1 MKPFRSWNLARV
13 LPWLLIVCGAVGL
26 ACAFIISYEKIQLL
40 KDPGYSV
47 PCNLDPII
55 SCGSVMQS
63 DQAEAFGFPNPF
75 IGLIAFPVV
84 ITTGVIMLTG
94 IRLKRWYMVGLEI
107 GALFGVG
114 FVHWL
119 FYQSVWS
126 IQALCPWCMVVW
138 IVTITIFWYVTLY
151 NLRQGHLRLPAAFD
165 GLGIFIQ
172 KHHLDILFVW
182 FLCIAGLILH
192 HFWYYYG
199 PKLGF

>member
-1 MKPFRSWNLARV
+1 MKLFKSWNLTRV
-13 LPWLLIVCGAVGL
+13 LPWLLIVCGVIGL

-84 ITTGVIMLTG
+84 ITSGVILLMG
-94 IRLKRWYMVGLEI
+94 ARPKRWYMIGLNL
-107 GALFGVG
+107 GAFLGTV

-119 FYQSVWS
+119 FYQSVWN

-138 IVTITIFWYVTLY
+138 VVTIITFWYVTLY
-151 NLRQGHLRLPAAFD
+151 NLRAGNLKLPPAFS
-165 GLGIFIQ
+165 GFGAFIQ
-172 KHHLDILFVW
+172 KHHLDILLVW
-182 FLCIAGLILH
+182 LLGIAALILH
-192 HFWYYYG
+192 HFWYNYG